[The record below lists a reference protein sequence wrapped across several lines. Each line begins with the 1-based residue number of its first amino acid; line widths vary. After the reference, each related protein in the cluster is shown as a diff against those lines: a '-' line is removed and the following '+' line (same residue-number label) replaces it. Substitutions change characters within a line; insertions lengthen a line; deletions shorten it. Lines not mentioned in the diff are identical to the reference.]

1 MKKLMILIVLL
12 CFFAQ
17 IHSISILTDEKPLKV
32 LSRLNLDENYQLA
45 QLEEQLSK
53 GDKATLGLNM
63 QTLDGL
69 IRFQKKRT

>member
-17 IHSISILTDEKPLKV
+17 IQSISILTDENPLKV